1 MDPPSEHG
9 SEHDVLVVA
18 AGIGAFPGHCVPFL
32 LLPFLGD
39 EAGDL
44 GSAGEAEP
52 IRVLMLS
59 PLELDDLVLP
69 EFGSA
74 EMYGRSDLVEVL
86 DEDSQFLG

>member
-1 MDPPSEHG
+1 MDPPSEHR

-52 IRVLMLS
+52 IHVSMLS
-59 PLELDDLVLP
+59 PLELVGLFLP
-69 EFGSA
+69 ESGSA
-74 EMYGRSDLVEVL
+74 GTYERFDLVERL
-86 DEDSQFLG
+86 DEGSLFLE